1 MDDRHPEIIIIKRRH
16 NAEEEHHG
24 GAWKIAFADFMT
36 AMMAFFLVLW
46 IVNATDKNT
55 KTMIARYFNPVK
67 MEEATRTPKNI
78 RSNGPSAAVDLPVT
92 KEPTPTDV
100 AGSPESSDPA
110 PADSTPAHGI
120 GGPQAKP
127 IRSPDPGTD
136 GAPDPAYPKSTMSE
150 GVLFADPY
158 RSLNAI
164 AGPAS
169 PDLRVVE
176 QSGKARDRHEAGT
189 PEPETIRDP
198 FRPNGR
204 VTSPDALDGGAPAPP
219 QQTGAPAKTQL
230 AAPPPPPAQTQASDA
245 QAKAS
250 APPAPSGLEISP
262 PALAPVPTGASEAA
276 QKSLTETAARL
287 QKELELQL
295 GAPGVTPGP
304 GPAIEVKATEEGLL
318 ISLTDRMNYSMFP
331 IGSAEPQRQVIQA
344 MDAVARILKDRPG
357 TIVVRGHTDGHP
369 YKSAVYDNW
378 RLSAARAQIAYYML
392 ARAGVPE
399 SRFDRIEGYADRR
412 LKDADH
418 PFAAEN
424 RRIEILVRESKS

>member
-1 MDDRHPEIIIIKRRH
+1 MDDRHQEIIIIKRRH
-16 NAEEEHHG
+16 NVVEEHHG

-46 IVNATDKNT
+46 IINATDKNT

-78 RSNGPSAAVDLPVT
+78 RRDGPAPAVDLPDMKDQV
-92 KEPTPTDV
+92 PSDQ
-100 AGSPESSDPA
+100 AGSPEAKDSIPA
-110 PADSTPAHGI
+110 ASTPAHGI

-127 IRSPDPGTD
+127 IHSPDPGGD
-136 GAPDPAYPKSTMSE
+136 SAPASAPDPANPKSTMPE

-158 RSLNAI
+158 RSLDVI

-169 PDLRVVE
+169 PDLHVVA
-176 QSGKARDRHEAGT
+176 QSGRAKERNDAGT
-189 PEPETIRDP
+189 PEPEVIRDP

-204 VTSPDALDGGAPAPP
+204 VTSPDALDAGAPEPP
-219 QQTGAPAKTQL
+219 QRTGAATKMQPVTPTPTPETQPK
-230 AAPPPPPAQTQASDA
+230 PP
-245 QAKAS
+245 
-250 APPAPSGLEISP
+250 APPAPAGLEANLP
-262 PALAPVPTGASEAA
+262 TPAPLLTLAAQAAA
-276 QKSLTETAARL
+276 QKSLAETAERL
-287 QKELELQL
+287 QKELVQQI
-295 GAPGVTPGP
+295 GAPGGAARP
-304 GPAIEVKATEEGLL
+304 GPAIEVKATDEGLL

-344 MDAVARILKDRPG
+344 MDAIARSLKDRPG

-369 YKSAVYDNW
+369 YKSATYDNW
-378 RLSAARAQIAYYML
+378 RLSSARAQIAYYML
-392 ARAGVPE
+392 ARAGLPE

-412 LKDADH
+412 LKDPAH

-424 RRIEILVRESKS
+424 RRIEILVRDSKS

>member
-1 MDDRHPEIIIIKRRH
+1 
-16 NAEEEHHG
+16 
-24 GAWKIAFADFMT
+24 
-36 AMMAFFLVLW
+36 VLW

-92 KEPTPTDV
+92 KEPVPTDV

-110 PADSTPAHGI
+110 PPASTPAHGI

-127 IRSPDPGTD
+127 IGSPDPGGD
-136 GAPDPAYPKSTMSE
+136 GAPSAPDPANPKSTMSE
-150 GVLFADPY
+150 AVLFADPY

-169 PDLRVVE
+169 PELRVVA
-176 QSGKARDRHEAGT
+176 QTGNARERNDAGT

-219 QQTGAPAKTQL
+219 QQTGAAAKTQL
-230 AAPPPPPAQTQASDA
+230 AAQTPSVPAQTPAAEA
-245 QAKAS
+245 QVK
-250 APPAPSGLEISP
+250 PPAPAAPTGLQANP
-262 PALAPVPTGASEAA
+262 PAPAPVPTGAIEAAA
-276 QKSLTETAARL
+276 QKSLTETAERL
-287 QKELELQL
+287 QKELQLQL
-295 GAPGVTPGP
+295 GAPGLTPGP
-304 GPAIEVKATEEGLL
+304 GPAIEVKVTDEGLL

-369 YKSAVYDNW
+369 YKSATYDNW

-412 LKDADH
+412 LKDAEH

-424 RRIEILVRESKS
+424 RRIEILVRETKS